1 MKYKYYSLFIF
12 LIVLSWIV
20 IACSNNIDYTYKGRN
35 YIQMSTS
42 DDPAL
47 SESDERAITV
57 DVLLATSVENDAV
70 INSNC
75 WIMQMIFCAWKMG
88 QYK

>member
-12 LIVLSWIV
+12 LICLSWIV

-42 DDPAL
+42 DDTAH
-47 SESDERAITV
+47 
-57 DVLLATSVENDAV
+57 DVLQLEECRQV
-70 INSNC
+70 
-75 WIMQMIFCAWKMG
+75 
-88 QYK
+88 

>member
-12 LIVLSWIV
+12 LICLSWIV

-47 SESDERAITV
+47 SESDERC
-57 DVLLATSVENDAV
+57 NY
-70 INSNC
+70 C
-75 WIMQMIFCAWKMG
+75 
-88 QYK
+88 

>member
-12 LIVLSWIV
+12 LICLSWIV

-42 DDPAL
+42 DDPG
-47 SESDERAITV
+47 T
-57 DVLLATSVENDAV
+57 
-70 INSNC
+70 
-75 WIMQMIFCAWKMG
+75 FGK
-88 QYK
+88 

>member
-12 LIVLSWIV
+12 LICLSWIV

-47 SESDERAITV
+47 SESSSLSESAGSSE
-57 DVLLATSVENDAV
+57 VL
-70 INSNC
+70 IC
-75 WIMQMIFCAWKMG
+75 I
-88 QYK
+88 